1 MRTKLPALLAV
12 LAAGLWVAAGAVSWD
27 RAGLS
32 DTSEMLWWAGL
43 GVFAL
48 ASAFTGYASV
58 TDSPLWLKAVVFV
71 GAGALGGSVLSA
83 FDTATKNAYLFVGA
97 AGVVLFLLAVLL
109 LALTRNR
116 RDEFDPE
123 PGSRGGHR
131 AGR

>member
-97 AGVVLFLLAVLL
+97 AGWSCSCLPCCCW
-109 LALTRNR
+109 R
-116 RDEFDPE
+116 
-123 PGSRGGHR
+123 
-131 AGR
+131 